1 MLIRVRATCET
12 SLPTR
17 SADSAKERYTFAML
31 ENGPPGNGTAAGLRF
46 AHYPQQA
53 YVNLSDV
60 SLDEEQT
67 QHQTRHD
74 GEEID
79 GWHHAIELMDQETSR
94 KMIAYATTA
103 KKIRNVLNSNTGL
116 SPRTRARAQHWHRTI
131 TRWQRWSVCS
141 CGGGESDHKPADE
154 PAHGVTYIAHTVLQL
169 HRACASWQHWQR
181 RTGHAHRDLSG
192 RPRLPAVEG
201 LEARRHCAHSK
212 AWRQPQ
218 GRCDDFGEMMTGD
231 AVTFVVL
238 YHPVV
243 R

>member
-116 SPRTRARAQHWHRTI
+116 SPRTRARAQQTLAQNNHKVAEMVRRALAAAESRT
-131 TRWQRWSVCS
+131 TSPQMSRPTGSHTSHTQSFNFTVPVPAGSTGSVVQGMLTETYQGVLGFLRLKDS
-141 CGGGESDHKPADE
+141 KHGGIVLTPK
-154 PAHGVTYIAHTVLQL
+154 HG
-169 HRACASWQHWQR
+169 
-181 RTGHAHRDLSG
+181 GN
-192 RPRLPAVEG
+192 P
-201 LEARRHCAHSK
+201 K
-212 AWRQPQ
+212 
-218 GRCDDFGEMMTGD
+218 GD
-231 AVTFVVL
+231 AMIS
-238 YHPVV
+238 V